1 MNGPEREAEIQRIK
15 SRGILDVKDR
25 NCLDRLAAN
34 VFNNLWI
41 KVEASIDEIIRSS
54 DLNSGKTNPTFWVTL
69 VNLMFYRLEST
80 AYSIIQDAG

>member
-1 MNGPEREAEIQRIK
+1 MNGPDREAEIQRIK

-54 DLNSGKTNPTFWVTL
+54 DSGKTNPTFWRTL
-69 VNLMFYRLEST
+69 VNHDVL
-80 AYSIIQDAG
+80 